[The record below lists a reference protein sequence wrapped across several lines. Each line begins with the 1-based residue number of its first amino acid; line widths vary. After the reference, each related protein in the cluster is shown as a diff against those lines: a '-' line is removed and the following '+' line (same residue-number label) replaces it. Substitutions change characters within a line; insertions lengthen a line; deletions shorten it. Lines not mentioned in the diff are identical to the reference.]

1 MVTDEY
7 IATVE
12 YLTRESE
19 PTVLGIAYYI
29 EQSDRGAMVEYLT
42 SENEP
47 TVLES
52 SQKVVLQ
59 MTIESEPTVLTSS

>member
-1 MVTDEY
+1 LVID
-7 IATVE
+7 TVE

-19 PTVLGIAYYI
+19 PTVLGIDDYI
-29 EQSDRGAMVEYLT
+29 EQSDRGAMDEYLT